1 MANGTRAAAAQNTY
15 VLVALIIGVV
25 VLVTPLISGMFE
37 SGERKLAREVEPGV
51 ERVQQ
56 LLERLDENLLVT
68 QDLRRRLSESN
79 VDLSAEASATAAE
92 GKPELLEEI
101 DDELQKGDT
110 IRVDKLLASADSEWE
125 RLVGP
130 ADRDP
135 VTRGLGGR
143 GGVFGRQS
151 FEKFQ
156 KLLTQNEALVRE
168 AEQSIKATLGLSYG
182 DARAA
187 DDVWANQTAA
197 LVSLVKG
204 RIERD
209 RAWYDRWQAA
219 GLRMVARTQ
228 WLDAVELQ
236 QSASAAD
243 GRAPNQAIEAA
254 TVMKTQVEAQMAP
267 LKDAIAELSQVVD
280 SRRAQIDSL
289 RAEAAAAN
297 QALIQMDL
305 TPFKASD
312 PSRAVEEFK
321 EYRQRYESLA
331 QAARRAEA
339 QAETLEKGAL
349 SGGSL
354 SLDAEGDLLAG
365 SYVGAEE
372 TKGLIELQTRL
383 DTMKGMLASLEEVLK
398 TTAARLDELHA
409 TARAADAERDKFQ
422 QLASE
427 RTEQARTTMSR
438 IDELMA
444 SARAADDAALAAFK
458 AGMQQAQAAQR
469 AAQSRVS
476 SARQRLQELA
486 AEQQSERLT
495 HVSGDR
501 DTGPAVQV
509 LAATLAWSAAET
521 CWQAIADLQAQQLT
535 AAAVAQWTGGPSPE
549 PPSAALEE
557 LRTSSRE
564 FLASAISA
572 LNDAKTQIQQA
583 RYEQLEGPAI
593 QGQNYK
599 WQVSQLEGAL
609 HMMAALMASKPS
621 DAEDDI
627 AKARTALQEALQ
639 GREGSPLLSTAA
651 TALATLQ

>member
-409 TARAADAERDKFQ
+409 TARAADAVDPLPESLRSRVEQ
-422 QLASE
+422 IEPRQPVRQVLAQVVVAARVE
-427 RTEQARTTMSR
+427 FDAIAEQVL
-438 IDELMA
+438 D
-444 SARAADDAALAAFK
+444 RAADVEHVRIVQREDLGRLFLDVGQVARVLGDRADAQHARVRVAAEPQPVRF
-458 AGMQQAQAAQR
+458 AQR
-469 AAQSRVS
+469 A
-476 SARQRLQELA
+476 
-486 AEQQSERLT
+486 
-495 HVSGDR
+495 DR
-501 DTGPAVQV
+501 G
-509 LAATLAWSAAET
+509 
-521 CWQAIADLQAQQLT
+521 ADVD
-535 AAAVAQWTGGPSPE
+535 VAQVQRDARG
-549 PPSAALEE
+549 
-557 LRTSSRE
+557 R
-564 FLASAISA
+564 SA
-572 LNDAKTQIQQA
+572 LRRHDVDA
-583 RYEQLEGPAI
+583 
-593 QGQNYK
+593 
-599 WQVSQLEGAL
+599 GA
-609 HMMAALMASKPS
+609 
-621 DAEDDI
+621 
-627 AKARTALQEALQ
+627 
-639 GREGSPLLSTAA
+639 
-651 TALATLQ
+651 